1 MLFYNTCL
9 RLIRKLLFLFFVFC
23 LFQEQAF
30 SQTLTAAQVIQRT
43 ENLLRG
49 DNSYS
54 RARITIQKKR
64 ITRKMAFDNWDDRK
78 NKESF
83 IRILAP
89 KKDRGISFLKLQ
101 KNLWQYIPKIG
112 REIKIEDSLM
122 QDSWMG
128 SDFSNDDLV
137 RESSIVDDYH
147 HTFSQKSEPG
157 VYVVVLTAKEGSPV
171 VWDKIIARIDKKQFF
186 PKLYEFYDHKNRLR
200 RRLTFSEV
208 KSFQGKLYPSKQVM
222 STIKNKK
229 AVSSTTIET
238 LKLKF
243 NIKISKKIFSKSNLR
258 K

>member
-1 MLFYNTCL
+1 MPFRYLDPG
-9 RLIRKLLFLFFVFC
+9 LIQTLFFSLIFC
-23 LFQEQAF
+23 MLQEVALAQG
-30 SQTLTAAQVIQRT
+30 LTATRVIQRT

-54 RARITIQKKR
+54 RSRITIQKKR
-64 ITRKMAFDNWDDRK
+64 ITRKMTFDNWDDRK

-83 IRILAP
+83 IRILSP

-137 RESSIVDDYH
+137 RESSIVDDYRH
-147 HTFSQKSEPG
+147 KFSKRSGLG
-157 VYVVVLTAKEGSPV
+157 VHVIVLTAKEGSPV
-171 VWDKIIARIDKKQFF
+171 VWDKIIAHIDRKTFF
-186 PKLYEFYDHKNRLR
+186 PKQYEFYDHKNRLK

-208 KSFQGKLYPSKQVM
+208 KSFHGKRYPSKQVM
-222 STIKNKK
+222 SSIKNNR
-229 AVSSTTIET
+229 VISSTIIET

-243 NIKISKKIFSKSNLR
+243 NTKISRRVFSKSNLR